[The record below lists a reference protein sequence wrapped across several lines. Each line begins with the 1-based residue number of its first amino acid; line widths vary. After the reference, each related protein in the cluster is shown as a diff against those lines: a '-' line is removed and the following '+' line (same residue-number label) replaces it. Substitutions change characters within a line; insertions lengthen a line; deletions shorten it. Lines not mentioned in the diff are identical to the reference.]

1 MRSVRCDQCGMR
13 AMLAASQCP
22 HCSHLFELRDAFGE
36 FLPLAHCASCDSYY
50 PMRQGSCRWC
60 GTKPETFRIA
70 PYAWKGVGVL
80 ACVGLGWGAW
90 LANRTSSE
98 QEAAIVNLP
107 VEKPTVTPTAE
118 VDTSAGFVA
127 PILGDLSDSTHHY
140 PAPTVIASDSLVVDS
155 ASLGPTPVPYAIDTL
170 PREVPPP
177 RAATVRPAAA
187 TKPVARPARVRWV
200 GATARRWVTVRAS
213 ATTKSRIVASIGPD
227 TRVQLGESRG
237 EWRRI
242 RTKGITGWIEGSRF

>member
-22 HCSHLFELRDAFGE
+22 HCGHLFELRDGFGE
-36 FLPLAHCASCDSYY
+36 SLPLAHCAACDSYY
-50 PMRQGSCRWC
+50 PARQGSCRWC
-60 GTKPETFRIA
+60 GTQPESFRVA

-80 ACVGLGWGAW
+80 ACVGLGWAAW
-90 LANRTSSE
+90 LANRTTSE

-107 VEKPTVTPTAE
+107 VEKPTVTLTTQ
-118 VDTSAGFVA
+118 VDSGSNFIA
-127 PILGDLSDSTHHY
+127 PILGEVFDSANHYPGTTGVTSDS
-140 PAPTVIASDSLVVDS
+140 VVSDP
-155 ASLGPTPVPYAIDTL
+155 ASLGPAPAPYAIDTI
-170 PREVPPP
+170 PREPPP
-177 RAATVRPAAA
+177 AVTVRPAAA
-187 TKPVARPARVRWV
+187 TKPVARPRTVRWV
-200 GATARRWVTVRAS
+200 RATARRWVTVRAS
-213 ATTKSRIVASIGPD
+213 ATSKSRIVASIGPD